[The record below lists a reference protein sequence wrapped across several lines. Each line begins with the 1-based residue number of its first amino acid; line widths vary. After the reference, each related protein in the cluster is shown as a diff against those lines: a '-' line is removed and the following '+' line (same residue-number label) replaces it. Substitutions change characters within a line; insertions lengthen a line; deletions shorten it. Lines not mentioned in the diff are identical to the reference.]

1 MFTFR
6 CAKKHTI
13 IEEPQNI
20 MCPWKRLSMFKRFF
34 VEFNTL
40 IMKSS
45 GARLGCLSVLRKGV
59 GEVQKLVFSFWTLS
73 DHLNL
78 SVCGLY
84 NFEFDDLMN
93 DFEESFF

>member
-13 IEEPQNI
+13 IDEPQNTL
-20 MCPWKRLSMFKRFF
+20 CPWKRLSMFKRFF

-59 GEVQKLVFSFWTLS
+59 GEVQNENTNLS